1 MKELEDNKFLT
12 ELGKLSTASSR
23 SVAWLSGNFT
33 LGNSSPKIAAC
44 WIGIKRK
51 MTRRSQCGLSSRGTL
66 LFFFSLLR
74 VHNHIMIAMN
84 HFQID
89 SHQLYVDFKHTFSTR

>member
-66 LFFFSLLR
+66 LFFLFVAASAQPHNDCNEPFSDR
-74 VHNHIMIAMN
+74 
-84 HFQID
+84 
-89 SHQLYVDFKHTFSTR
+89 FSPIVRGLQAHV